1 MQRTAKQPADHR
13 TVHSDV
19 LQVGADGSFDTVGEA
34 ARLPAADD
42 LGDEADQLGAPGQR
56 FDDGF
61 VPENQVRTR
70 LPAGGRRIRTLSPP
84 LKKDPPRRDVRPF
97 QHFPSER
104 DRGFESVFLRQ
115 RVSLSGGVC
124 GWVSSRP

>member
-70 LPAGGRRIRTLSPP
+70 LPAGGKGIRTPGPPWAIWAATP
-84 LKKDPPRRDVRPF
+84 LKTNNDPGRRHCVPRLCLSDSDESSGSDLV
-97 QHFPSER
+97 ER
-104 DRGFESVFLRQ
+104 IAVMNRL
-115 RVSLSGGVC
+115 
-124 GWVSSRP
+124 